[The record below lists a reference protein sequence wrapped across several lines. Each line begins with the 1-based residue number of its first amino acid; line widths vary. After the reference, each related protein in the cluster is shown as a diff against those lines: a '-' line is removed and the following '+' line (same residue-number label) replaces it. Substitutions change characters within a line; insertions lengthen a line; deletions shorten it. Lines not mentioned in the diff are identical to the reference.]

1 MSPQPSNNSSN
12 KPAGFG
18 SADSGPSVSI
28 QSTSGGTSTGQI
40 SSSLGVKTCNSPC
53 PSIEQLRQ
61 VMLGTLDSQQQE
73 VCVCHLDHCE
83 ACQQAL
89 EKLATGDCALGRKMG
104 RICQHVD
111 QAVPES
117 GSAYWPALR
126 EVEVDLAETFVPGIS
141 PLQNPLS
148 GLAGGSSTN
157 GSTSNFS
164 HPGRSELKLDFLSP
178 PVDPAYLGRMSHFD
192 ISRVIGRGGMGVVLE
207 AFDTHLQRAVA
218 IKVLDPELASNETA
232 RLRFCREAR
241 AAAAITHEHVVS
253 LHHVEKSENG
263 DLPFLVMQLVQGTT
277 LEARIAKEHKL
288 PVREI
293 VRIGMQ
299 VAAGLAAAHA
309 EGLIH
314 RDVKPGNILLE
325 GPSGRVKLTD
335 FGLARCVE
343 DVKLTQTGFVTG
355 TPLYMAPEQALGEEV
370 DERSDLFSLG
380 AVMYEMSTGVPP
392 FSGTTPLAILRKIT
406 EENARPI
413 SQLNADIPS
422 WLVEL
427 IGNLLKRNRNDRYSS
442 AAEVAHILGSKYQ
455 QLEHL
460 SPLQLPTV
468 AGDAFNETSLTC
480 RQAERRHARHRLFS
494 LVGGIVGGMVLTLS
508 AVSFLYWQSG
518 NTSPGSAQSAS
529 VIPSVAGL
537 ADGGSTPS
545 VHTGT
550 AHGIHVK
557 PVQVYANNAGPV
569 WGMALTADGKQ
580 LFTAID
586 DGTIRI
592 WNRDQHRVL
601 GTVQAFSGQVW
612 DVSVSSDNKFFA
624 GGSDDGSVKVFDVAT
639 RQLKETFKAS
649 GPVRTLQFAPKGH
662 RLAVGTRTGQVEV
675 WDVDT
680 KERLSMSPGH
690 TSGVVS
696 IGWSHDGQ
704 FLVSGGGDKNVYMWD
719 AASGS
724 LLLEMTGHA
733 GGVYSVAFTADDQ
746 KIVTGGWD
754 KRLHVWDASTGANL
768 GNLEGH
774 TADIWS
780 LDCSPTSSL
789 VASVGEDRV
798 LRLWDLET
806 MKPVAAYDDQ
816 SGTLYAV
823 AFTSD
828 GKSVLATGRDGITR
842 EWAVPNIPPQTAGE

>member
-1 MSPQPSNNSSN
+1 MPSQPAPFPAEHSTGHSSSDIDLTANSSTTN
-12 KPAGFG
+12 AR
-18 SADSGPSVSI
+18 
-28 QSTSGGTSTGQI
+28 QI
-40 SSSLGVKTCNSPC
+40 CDSPC
-53 PSIEQLRQ
+53 PSVEVLKQ
-61 VMLGTLDSQQQE
+61 VMLGTLDSQQQQ
-73 VCVCHLDHCE
+73 VCICHLDHCT

-89 EKLATGDCALGRKMG
+89 ERLATGDCALGRKMG
-104 RICQHVD
+104 QLCQHVD
-111 QAVPES
+111 QTVPES

-126 EVEVDLAETFVPGIS
+126 EVEVDLAETFVPELS
-141 PLQNPLS
+141 PLPSSLS
-148 GLAGGSSTN
+148 GLGKEGAASPSGSS
-157 GSTSNFS
+157 GKPSNFS
-164 HPGRSELKLDFLSP
+164 HPSRGDLKLDFLSP
-178 PVDPAYLGRMSHFD
+178 PEDPAYLGRLSHFD

-207 AFDTHLQRAVA
+207 AFDTHLQRPVA

-253 LHHVEKSENG
+253 LHHVEKSDNG

-277 LEARIAKEHKL
+277 LEARIASEHKL

-314 RDVKPGNILLE
+314 RDVKPANILLE

-355 TPLYMAPEQALGEEV
+355 TPLYMAPEQALGEEI

-380 AVMYEMSTGVPP
+380 AVMYEMATGVPP

-413 SQLNADIPS
+413 SQLNPEIPT
-422 WLVEL
+422 WLVEI
-427 IGNLLKRNRNDRYSS
+427 IGNLLKRNRTDRYSS
-442 AAEVAHILGSKYQ
+442 AAEVAHILASKYQ

-468 AGDAFNETSLTC
+468 AGDAFHETSLTC
-480 RQAERRHARHRLFS
+480 RQAEKRHARNRL
-494 LVGGIVGGMVLTLS
+494 LALAGGILGGMILTLS
-508 AVSFLYWQSG
+508 AVSFYWWQLGLTAPNPAGASANSSG
-518 NTSPGSAQSAS
+518 ANTASIGGLDGSGSPIES
-529 VIPSVAGL
+529 VPR
-537 ADGGSTPS
+537 T
-545 VHTGT
+545 
-550 AHGIHVK
+550 K
-557 PVQVYANNAGPV
+557 PVRVYTNNAGPV
-569 WGMALTADGKQ
+569 WGMEITSDNKQ

-586 DGTIRI
+586 DGTIRV
-592 WNRDQHRVL
+592 WNRDQHRIA
-601 GTVQAFSGQVW
+601 GTVQAFAGQVW
-612 DVSVSSDNKFFA
+612 DVSVSEDRKFFA
-624 GGSDDGSVKVFDVAT
+624 GGGDDGSVKVFDLST
-639 RQLKETFKAS
+639 RQLHETLKAG

-662 RLAVGTRTGQVEV
+662 RLAVGTRTGQVEI

-680 KERLSMSPGH
+680 KERLLMNPGH

-696 IGWSHDGQ
+696 VAWSKDGQ
-704 FLVSGGGDKNVYMWD
+704 FLATGGGDKTVNLWD
-719 AASGS
+719 AADGS
-724 LLLEMTGHA
+724 LLLEMTGHT

-754 KRLHVWDASTGANL
+754 KKLHVWDAATGSSL
-768 GNLEGH
+768 GELEGH

-780 LDCSPTSSL
+780 VACSPVGGL
-789 VASVGEDRV
+789 VASAGEDRM
-798 LRLWDLET
+798 LRLWDLDT
-806 MKPVAAYDDQ
+806 MKPLAVLNDQ
-816 SGTLYAV
+816 SGTIYSVCFSA
-823 AFTSD
+823 D
-828 GKSVLATGRDGITR
+828 GKSVLTTGRDGITR
-842 EWAVPNIPPQTAGE
+842 EWSVPRQPDQQANKPANRQAKQ